1 MSRYYRLLLDDY
13 SAASFTSFSKD
24 YYGTLEQIGGLFD
37 ALKQDE
43 ELAERQ
49 KYIIGIYD
57 RYLAGETSI
66 SHKVAY
72 REVPFLVPAK
82 VLATETSVLTDYSWE
97 HINTWG
103 CPYLMKCAKAE
114 CTHIWFSCYGKYSRC
129 IQVRFTNLQYENIVG
144 KYEPL
149 GMMIWGFPEQIAGNH
164 GNLNNRLFVE
174 EKVFKNKA
182 EAMADR
188 QSFIHN
194 PDPQFDEFL
203 NDIFGDG

>member
-13 SAASFTSFSKD
+13 SATSFTSFSKD
-24 YYGTLEQIGGLFD
+24 YYGTLEQIGELFE

-72 REVPFLVPAK
+72 REVPFLIPAK
-82 VLATETSVLTDYSWE
+82 VLGTETFVLTDYAWE
-97 HINTWG
+97 HTNTWG
-103 CPYLMKCAKAE
+103 CPYLMKCDKAE
-114 CTHIWFSCYGKYSRC
+114 CSHIWFSCYGKYSRC
-129 IQVRFTNLQYENIVG
+129 IQVHFTNLQYESITG

-149 GMMIWGFPEQIAGNH
+149 GSMIWGYPEQIAGNH
-164 GNLNNRLFVE
+164 GNVYNRLFVE

-188 QSFIHN
+188 LNFIHN

>member
-24 YYGTLEQIGGLFD
+24 YYGTLEQIGELFE
-37 ALKQDE
+37 AIKQDE
-43 ELAERQ
+43 GLAERQ
-49 KYIIGIYD
+49 KYILGIYN
-57 RYLAGETSI
+57 RYLAGETQI

-82 VLATETSVLTDYSWE
+82 VLATETSVLTNYSWE

-103 CPYLMKCAKAE
+103 CPYLMKCDKAE

-129 IQVRFTNLQYENIVG
+129 IQVSFTNLQYENIVG

-164 GNLNNRLFVE
+164 GNVYNRLFVE
-174 EKVFKNKA
+174 EKVFKDKS
-182 EAMADR
+182 EAMSDR
-188 QSFIHN
+188 LNFTHN